1 MNTRVVW
8 CALIALL
15 ALGARA
21 QVPDPTAL
29 VEQLG
34 PEAARMMMGLQAV
47 QEKYS
52 RIEKERELERRQVSD
67 AIAKEEIDR
76 ARRNAASLQ
85 ARGVDPMS
93 AAEVETRKRMV
104 VLQEQWRA
112 EDAQLDAQMQV
123 EMQRAMQEAG
133 LLVPSAAP

>member
-1 MNTRVVW
+1 
-8 CALIALL
+8 
-15 ALGARA
+15 
-21 QVPDPTAL
+21 
-29 VEQLG
+29 
-34 PEAARMMMGLQAV
+34 
-47 QEKYS
+47 
-52 RIEKERELERRQVSD
+52 
-67 AIAKEEIDR
+67 
-76 ARRNAASLQ
+76 
-85 ARGVDPMS
+85 MS